1 MITVRKALALLLCLV
16 MCLGLV
22 PAVYAEGGLEAEAV
36 FNSAEAYIAT
46 VNDVGCRTL
55 EEINEAVSGGGT
67 LILVDNVGVGE
78 GDKLFITHDTSIDL
92 NGKTLNVT
100 LSISAALSI
109 YDTDGSGSGWVLQE
123 IPAPQG
129 GSLKLYGGHYIS
141 SAISKY
147 VAEDYMPK
155 RITDTNWWVVKRD
168 NVAPDAIAVVGGDEF
183 YTVGDVN
190 AFLAGNKATVK
201 LHRNIEGDISFKNG
215 GVLDLAGQT
224 LTGSVINRGAALTI
238 QDSGSTGE
246 ITGRVSNPAGDP
258 ISITGGKYAQAQLTA
273 VSRWIAADYE
283 LNAEGRVLPIDKLN
297 QARIGSAYYPT
308 LNDAVEAASK
318 GDKIIALE
326 RTDLHGDYDIDESIE
341 KNIAL
346 QLGSNGVKKLT
357 VDGRYGDVS
366 ITITDGIIGNFIA
379 NNNATVT
386 VSGTRF
392 EAMPKVDETSD
403 LNSDVALDAQGTDK
417 HRAGTD
423 GDLSFLCGQ
432 TLEEE
437 KPISVDSDSTAL
449 AKEDYTVDGKVISL
463 KADYLNSREVG
474 KHTLRLL
481 TGRDEYAEAE
491 FEILAGPGKVTIEG
505 SPYIKGSNSIGIS
518 ASPVDPVLYS
528 AFAYSTEG
536 DGTKLTVI
544 GSEDYFFEEGTELW
558 LKAAWLD
565 SIPWGT
571 YYLYGFHSEAADY
584 VPFDEFKVQNQK
596 PAVTKSPVSQSVD
609 DGDSVTFAITASGE
623 DLSYQWY
630 RRLGD
635 TGDTEP
641 ILDVI
646 TASYIFTAHVE
657 DDGYQY
663 WCEVSNGDGDD
674 NTAKSDIAQL
684 SVAPA
689 VPEITRQPGSRTV
702 VAKTNTS
709 FIVEAKGGNLDF
721 VWYCRPAGESVWTKI
736 DSETEGVVEIKT
748 TARAS
753 TLTVTASLNNNGT
766 DYRCQVSN
774 PKGTVNSNAARL
786 TVLRPTWLETP
797 VLLSVEES
805 LDGGAVFVWQAVD
818 YAQMYRVFRKT
829 EEDDPWLML
838 ADVTATSYTDTSVK
852 EDTEYFYTVRC
863 VKTDG
868 SDASDRDETG
878 LSVKIKGSCTVSF
891 DVNGGTK
898 VEAQKIIKGSK
909 ATEPVVPKKGG
920 VWFIRWY
927 EDENLTR
934 EFDFD
939 TPIKEDTTLYAR
951 WEKPAI
957 VTPLKLTEISDEA
970 FTGDAAFAAVQ
981 LQRNVKKIGSKAF
994 ANCVKLCAIYIP
1006 EGTTEIADDAFDSG
1020 TGLIILGK
1028 AGSYA
1033 ETFAKGHGFDFRA
1046 VS

>member
-46 VNDVGCRTL
+46 VNGVGCRTL

-67 LILVDNVGVGE
+67 LILVANVGSGKDDE
-78 GDKLFITHDTSIDL
+78 LFITHDTSIDL

-100 LSISAALSI
+100 LRIGAALSI
-109 YDTDGSGSGWVLQE
+109 DDTDGSGSGWVLQE

-147 VAEDYMPK
+147 VAEGYMPK
-155 RITDTNWWVVKRD
+155 RITDTDYWQVVKRD
-168 NVAPDAIAVVGGDEF
+168 KFAPDAIAVIGGDEGDEY
-183 YTVGDVN
+183 YTVDEVN
-190 AFLAGNKATVK
+190 AFLEGNKATVK
-201 LHRNIEGDISFKNG
+201 LHRTFDGDISFKNG

-224 LTGSVINRGAALTI
+224 LTGSVINRGASLTI
-238 QDSGSTGE
+238 QDSGSTGV
-246 ITGRVSNPAGDP
+246 IKGKVSSPTGDP
-258 ISITGGKYAQAQLTA
+258 ITITGGRYDQVQW
-273 VSRWIAADYE
+273 VSRWIAAGYE
-283 LNAEGRVLPIDKLN
+283 LNEKGRVLPIKKVN
-297 QARIGSAYYPT
+297 QAMIGSAYYKT
-308 LNDAVEAASK
+308 LNEAVEAAIK
-318 GDKIIALE
+318 GDRIIALE
-326 RTDLHGDYDIDESIE
+326 RTDLHEDYTIPEPIE
-341 KNIAL
+341 KNITL
-346 QLGSNGVKKLT
+346 QLGSNGVKALT
-357 VDGRYGDVS
+357 VDGATVG
-366 ITITDGIIGNFIA
+366 ITDGFFGAFTA
-379 NNNATVT
+379 ENNAAVT

-392 EAMPKVDETSD
+392 DAMPDVDETSD

-417 HRAGTD
+417 HRAGTS
-423 GDLSFLCGQ
+423 GALSFLCGQ

-437 KPISVDSDSTAL
+437 KPISVDSTEL
-449 AKEDYTVDGKVISL
+449 AKAAYTIDGKVISL
-463 KADYLNSREVG
+463 KAGYLNNLKVG

-491 FEILAGPGKVTIEG
+491 FEILASSGVVTIEG
-505 SPYIKGSNSIGIS
+505 SPYTKGTSSKEIS
-518 ASPVDPVLYS
+518 ASPVDPELYS
-528 AFAYSTEG
+528 AFAYSTEN
-536 DGTKLTVI
+536 DGTKLTEI
-544 GSEDYFFEEGTELW
+544 GSEDYFFEEGTKKLW

-565 SIPWGT
+565 SINRGT

-584 VPFDEFKVQNQK
+584 VFFDEFQVQNQK
-596 PAVTKSPVSQSVD
+596 PAVTKSPVSQSVA

-635 TGDTEP
+635 TVTKEP
-641 ILDVI
+641 IPDAI
-646 TASYIFTAHVE
+646 TASYNFTAHVE
-657 DDGYQY
+657 DNGYQY
-663 WCEVSNGDGDD
+663 WCEVSNEDGYA
-674 NTAKSDIAQL
+674 TSDIAQL

-709 FIVEAKGGNLDF
+709 FTVEAKGGNLDF
-721 VWYCRPAGESVWTKI
+721 VWYCRPAGESIWTKI
-736 DSETEGVVEIKT
+736 NSETEGVVEIKT

-786 TVLRPTWLETP
+786 TVLRPEKLETP
-797 VLLSVEES
+797 ELLSVEES
-805 LDGGAVFVWQAVD
+805 LDGGAVFEWKAVD

-829 EEDDPWLML
+829 GNDISWMML

-852 EDTEYFYTVRC
+852 EDTKYFYTVRC

-868 SDASDRDETG
+868 SDDSDRDEIG
-878 LSVKIKGSCTVSF
+878 KSVEIKGACTVSF

-898 VEAQKIIKGSK
+898 IEAQKILKGDMAK
-909 ATEPVVPKKGG
+909 EPAVPKKGG

-927 EDENLTR
+927 EDENLTKK
-934 EFDFD
+934 FDFD
-939 TPIKEDTTLYAR
+939 TPIPGDTTLYAR

-957 VTPLKLTEISDEA
+957 VTPLNLTEISDEA
-970 FTGDAAFAAVQ
+970 FAGDAAFAAVQ

-994 ANCVKLCAIYIP
+994 ANCSNLCAIYIP
-1006 EGTTEIADDAFDSG
+1006 EGTTEIASNAFEG
-1020 TGLIILGK
+1020 VTGLIILGK

-1033 ETFAKGHGFDFRA
+1033 ETFAKAQGFDFRA

>member
-55 EEINEAVSGGGT
+55 KEINEAISGGGT
-67 LILVDNVGVGE
+67 LILLANVGGG
-78 GDKLFITHDTSIDL
+78 GDDELFITGTTSIDL

-100 LSISAALSI
+100 LRIGAALSI
-109 YDTDGSGSGWVLQE
+109 YDTDGSGWVKQE

-147 VAEDYMPK
+147 VAEGYMPK
-155 RITDTNWWVVKRD
+155 KIEDKDKDWQVVKRD
-168 NVAPDAIAVVGGDEF
+168 TVAPDAIAVVGGDEK
-183 YTVGDVN
+183 YTVEEVN

-201 LHRNIEGDISFKNG
+201 LHRDFEGDISFKNG

-224 LTGSVINRGAALTI
+224 LTGDVTNRGAALTI
-238 QDSGSTGE
+238 QDSGSTGV
-246 ITGRVSNPAGDP
+246 ITGKVSSPTGDP
-258 ISITGGKYAQAQLTA
+258 ITITGGRYDQVQW

-283 LNAEGRVLPIDKLN
+283 LNAEGRVLPINKVN
-297 QARIGSAYYPT
+297 QAMIGSAYYKT
-308 LNDAVEAASK
+308 LNDAVEAAIK
-318 GDKIIALE
+318 GDTIIALE
-326 RTDLHGDYDIDESIE
+326 RTDLHEDYTIAGQRIE
-341 KNIAL
+341 KNITL
-346 QLGSNGVKKLT
+346 QLGSNGVEDLT
-357 VDGRYGDVS
+357 VAGATVGILDGFFGAF
-366 ITITDGIIGNFIA
+366 TA
-379 NNNATVT
+379 ENNATVT

-392 EAMPKVDETSD
+392 DAMPNVKDSSSLT
-403 LNSDVALDAQGTDK
+403 SDVALNAQGTNK
-417 HRAGTD
+417 HRAGTS
-423 GDLSFLCGQ
+423 GALSFLCGQ
-432 TLEEE
+432 TLEKE
-437 KPISVDSDSTAL
+437 KPISVDSTEL
-449 AKEDYTVDGKVISL
+449 AKAAYTIDGKVISL
-463 KADYLNSREVG
+463 EADYLNSREVG

-481 TGRDEYAEAE
+481 TGRDEYAKAE
-491 FEILAGPGKVTIEG
+491 FEILASSGVVTIEG
-505 SPYIKGSNSIGIS
+505 SPYTKGTSSKEIS
-518 ASPVDPVLYS
+518 ASPVDPELYS
-528 AFAYSTEG
+528 AFAYSTEN
-536 DGTKLTVI
+536 DGTKLTEI
-544 GSEDYFFEEGTELW
+544 GSEDYFFEEGTKKLW

-565 SIPWGT
+565 SINRGT

-584 VPFDEFKVQNQK
+584 VFFDEFQVQNQK
-596 PAVTKSPVSQSVD
+596 PAVTKSPVSQSVA

-635 TGDTEP
+635 TGARVDIPGATA
-641 ILDVI
+641 
-646 TASYIFTAHVE
+646 ASYNFTAHVE
-657 DDGYQY
+657 DNGYQY
-663 WCEVSNGDGDD
+663 WCEVSNEDGYA
-674 NTAKSDIAQL
+674 TSDIAQL

-702 VAKTNTS
+702 VAKTNAS
-709 FIVEAKGGNLDF
+709 FTVEAKGGNLDF
-721 VWYCRPAGESVWTKI
+721 VWYCRPAGESIWTKI
-736 DSETEGVVEIKT
+736 DSKTEGVVEIKT

-753 TLTVTASLNNNGT
+753 TLTVTASINNNGT
-766 DYRCQVSN
+766 EYRCQVSN

-786 TVLRPTWLETP
+786 TVLRPEKLETP

-805 LDGGAVFVWQAVD
+805 LDGGAVFEWKAVD

-829 EEDDPWLML
+829 GEDSSWLML

-852 EDTEYFYTVRC
+852 EGTEYYYTVRC

-868 SDASDRDETG
+868 SDDSDRDENG
-878 LSVKIKGSCTVSF
+878 KFVEIKGSCTVSF
-891 DVNGGTK
+891 DVNGGTR
-898 VEAQKIIKGSK
+898 VEAQKILKGDK
-909 ATEPVVPKKGG
+909 AKEPVVPKKGG

-927 EDENLTR
+927 ADENLTR
-934 EFDFD
+934 KFDFD
-939 TPIKEDTTLYAR
+939 TQIKEDTTLYAR

-957 VTPLKLTEISDEA
+957 VTPLNLTEISDDA
-970 FTGDAAFAAVQ
+970 FAGDAAFAAVQ

-994 ANCVKLCAIYIP
+994 ANCSNLCAIYIP
-1006 EGTTEIADDAFDSG
+1006 EGTTEIARDAFEG
-1020 TGLIILGK
+1020 VTGLIILGK

-1033 ETFAKGHGFDFRA
+1033 ETFAKDHEFDFRE

>member
-46 VNDVGCRTL
+46 VNGVGCRTL

-67 LILVDNVGVGE
+67 LILVDDVGSGKDDE
-78 GDKLFITHDTSIDL
+78 LFITGTTSLNL
-92 NGKTLNVT
+92 NGKALDVT
-100 LSISAALSI
+100 LRIGAALSI
-109 YDTDGSGSGWVLQE
+109 YDAVGDGRVQQE

-129 GSLKLYGGHYIS
+129 GSLKLYGGHYTS

-147 VAEDYMPK
+147 VAADYMPK
-155 RITDTNWWVVKRD
+155 KIKDTDWQVVKRD
-168 NVAPDAIAVVGGDEF
+168 NVAESAIAVVDGTEY
-183 YTVGDVN
+183 YTVEDVN
-190 AFLAGNKATVK
+190 AFLEGNKATVK
-201 LHRNIEGDISFKNG
+201 LHRNFDGDISFKNG

-224 LTGSVINRGAALTI
+224 LTGDVINRGASLTI

-246 ITGRVSNPAGDP
+246 ITGKVSNPTGDP
-258 ISITGGKYAQAQLTA
+258 IAITGGKYAQAQWTA
-273 VSRWIAADYE
+273 VSRWIAAGYGLDE
-283 LNAEGRVLPIDKLN
+283 EGRVLPIDKLN
-297 QARIGSAYYPT
+297 EAMIGSAYYKT
-308 LNDAVEAASK
+308 LNDAVEAAIK
-318 GDKIIALE
+318 GDRIIALE
-326 RTDLHGDYDIDESIE
+326 RTDLHKDYTIAESIE
-341 KNIAL
+341 KNITL
-346 QLGSNGVKKLT
+346 QLGSNGVTALT
-357 VDGRYGDVS
+357 VDGATVG
-366 ITITDGIIGNFIA
+366 ITDGFFGAFTA
-379 NNNATVT
+379 ENNATVT

-392 EAMPKVDETSD
+392 DAMPNVDETSD
-403 LNSDVALDAQGTDK
+403 LNSNVALDAQGTNK
-417 HRAGTD
+417 HMAGTT
-423 GDLSFLCGQ
+423 GALSFLCGQ
-432 TLEEE
+432 TLEEA
-437 KPISVDSDSTAL
+437 KPIFVDSTAL
-449 AKEDYTVDGKVISL
+449 AEGDYTVGGKVISL
-463 KADYLNSREVG
+463 KADYLNSLEDG

-528 AFAYSTEG
+528 AFAYSIEN

-544 GSEDYFFEEGTELW
+544 GSEDYSFEEETELW

-584 VPFDEFKVQNQK
+584 VLFDEFEVQNQK

-623 DLSYQWY
+623 DLSYKWY

-635 TGDTEP
+635 TGTTEP

-646 TASYIFTAHVE
+646 TASYNFTAHVE

-663 WCEVSNGDGDD
+663 WCVVSNGNDVEK
-674 NTAKSDIAQL
+674 NTATSDIAQL
-684 SVAPA
+684 SVVPA

-702 VAKTNTS
+702 VAKTNAS
-709 FIVEAKGGNLDF
+709 FTVEAKGGNLDF

-786 TVLRPTWLETP
+786 TVLRPEKLETP
-797 VLLSVEES
+797 ELLSVEES
-805 LDGGAVFVWQAVD
+805 LDGGAVFEWKAVD

-829 EEDDPWLML
+829 EEDSPWLML

-852 EDTEYFYTVRC
+852 EGSEYFYTVRC

-868 SDASDRDETG
+868 SDDSDRDENG
-878 LSVKIKGSCTVSF
+878 KPIEIKGTCIVSF
-891 DVNGGTK
+891 DVNGGTR
-898 VEAQKIIKGSK
+898 VEAQKIFKGDK
-909 ATEPVVPKKGG
+909 AKEPVVPKKGG

-927 EDENLTR
+927 ADENLTT

-939 TPIKEDTTLYAR
+939 TQIKEDTTLYAR

-957 VTPLKLTEISDEA
+957 VTPLNLTEISDEA
-970 FTGDAAFAAVQ
+970 FAGDAAFAAVQ

-1006 EGTTEIADDAFDSG
+1006 EGTTEIADDAFDG
-1020 TGLIILGK
+1020 VTGLIILGK
-1028 AGSYA
+1028 AGSDA
-1033 ETFAKGHGFDFRA
+1033 ETFAKDHGFDFRE

>member
-1 MITVRKALALLLCLV
+1 MYAINIYGLCFQFYLALLLCLV
-16 MCLGLV
+16 MCLGLA
-22 PAVYAEGGLEAEAV
+22 PAVYAEEGLEAEAV

-55 EEINEAVSGGGT
+55 KEINEAISGGGP
-67 LILVDNVGVGE
+67 LILVDDVGNGKDDE
-78 GDKLFITHDTSIDL
+78 LFITHDTSIDL
-92 NGKTLNVT
+92 NGKALNVT
-100 LSISAALSI
+100 LRIGAALSI

-147 VAEDYMPK
+147 VAADYMPK
-155 RITDTNWWVVKRD
+155 RNENTDWQVVKRD
-168 NVAPDAIAVVGGDEF
+168 NVAESAIAVVNGTEL
-183 YTVGDVN
+183 YTVEDVN
-190 AFLAGNKATVK
+190 AFLEGNKATVK
-201 LHRNIEGDISFKNG
+201 LHKEFRGDISFKNG

-224 LTGSVINRGAALTI
+224 LTGDVINRGASLTI

-246 ITGRVSNPAGDP
+246 ITGKVSNPAGDP
-258 ISITGGKYAQAQLTA
+258 IAITGGIYAKAQWTTVRRLTA
-273 VSRWIAADYE
+273 AGYE
-283 LNAEGRVLPIDKLN
+283 LKEENEKGRVLPIDKLN
-297 QARIGSAYYPT
+297 EAMIGSAYYKT
-308 LNDAVEAASK
+308 LNDAVEAAIK
-318 GDKIIALE
+318 GDWIIALE
-326 RTDLHGDYDIDESIE
+326 RTDLHKNYTIAAIE
-341 KNIAL
+341 KNITL
-346 QLGSNGVKKLT
+346 QLGSNGVEDLT
-357 VDGRYGDVS
+357 VDGATVG
-366 ITITDGIIGNFIA
+366 ILDGFFGTFTA
-379 NNNATVT
+379 KNNAAVT

-392 EAMPKVDETSD
+392 DAMPDVDETSD

-417 HRAGTD
+417 HRAGTT
-423 GDLSFLCGQ
+423 GALSFLCGQ

-437 KPISVDSDSTAL
+437 KPISVDSTEL
-449 AKEDYTVDGKVISL
+449 AKAAYTIDGKVISL
-463 KADYLNSREVG
+463 KAGYLNSLEVG

-491 FEILAGPGKVTIEG
+491 FEILARPGKVTIEG

-518 ASPVDPVLYS
+518 ASTVDPELYS
-528 AFAYSTEG
+528 AFAYKK
-536 DGTKLTVI
+536 DGTEPTAI
-544 GSEDYFFEEGTELW
+544 GSEDYFFEEGTKLW

-584 VPFDEFKVQNQK
+584 VLFDEFQVQNQK
-596 PAVTKSPVSQSVD
+596 PAVTKSPVSQSVS

-635 TGDTEP
+635 TGETEL
-641 ILDVI
+641 IRDAI

-657 DDGYQY
+657 DNGYQY
-663 WCEVSNGDGDD
+663 WCEVSNEDGDA
-674 NTAKSDIAQL
+674 TSDIAQL
-684 SVAPA
+684 SVVPA
-689 VPEITRQPGSRTV
+689 VPEITRQPGSITV
-702 VAKTNTS
+702 VAKTNAS
-709 FIVEAKGGNLDF
+709 FTVEAKGGNLDF
-721 VWYCRPAGESVWTKI
+721 VWYCRPAGESIWTKI
-736 DSETEGVVEIKT
+736 DSKTEGVVEIKT

-753 TLTVTASLNNNGT
+753 TLTVTASINNNWT
-766 DYRCQVSN
+766 EYRCQVSN

-786 TVLRPTWLETP
+786 TVLRPEKLETP

-805 LDGGAVFVWQAVD
+805 LDGGAVFEWKAVD

-829 EEDDPWLML
+829 GNDSSWMML

-852 EDTEYFYTVRC
+852 ERTEYSYTVRC

-868 SDASDRDETG
+868 SDDSDRDENG
-878 LSVKIKGSCTVSF
+878 KPIEIKGSCTVSF

-898 VEAQKIIKGSK
+898 IEAQKILKGDRAK
-909 ATEPVVPKKGG
+909 EPAVPKKGG

-927 EDENLTR
+927 EDENLTKK
-934 EFDFD
+934 FDFD
-939 TPIKEDTTLYAR
+939 TPIPGDTTLYAR

-957 VTPLKLTEISDEA
+957 VTPLNLTEISDEA
-970 FTGDAAFAAVQ
+970 FAGDAAFAAVQ

-994 ANCVKLCAIYIP
+994 ANCSNLCAIYIP
-1006 EGTTEIADDAFDSG
+1006 EGTTEIASNAFEG
-1020 TGLIILGK
+1020 VTGLIILGK

-1033 ETFAKGHGFDFRA
+1033 ETFAKAQGFDFRA

>member
-55 EEINEAVSGGGT
+55 KEINEAISGGGT
-67 LILVDNVGVGE
+67 LILLANVGNGKDDE
-78 GDKLFITHDTSIDL
+78 LFITGTTSLDLDL
-92 NGKTLNVT
+92 NGKALDVT
-100 LSISAALSI
+100 LRIGAALSI
-109 YDTDGSGSGWVLQE
+109 YDTVGSGWVLQE

-147 VAEDYMPK
+147 VAADYMPK
-155 RITDTNWWVVKRD
+155 RITGTDWQVVKRD
-168 NVAPDAIAVVGGDEF
+168 NVAESAIAVVNGTEY
-183 YTVGDVN
+183 YTVEDVN
-190 AFLAGNKATVK
+190 AFLEGNKATVK
-201 LHRNIEGDISFKNG
+201 LHQNFNGDISFKNG

-224 LTGSVINRGAALTI
+224 LTGDVINRGASLTI
-238 QDSGSTGE
+238 QDSGSTGV
-246 ITGRVSNPAGDP
+246 ITGKVSSPTGDP
-258 ISITGGKYAQAQLTA
+258 IAITGGKYAQAQWTA
-273 VSRWIAADYE
+273 VSRWIGAGYGLDE
-283 LNAEGRVLPIDKLN
+283 EGRVLPIDKLN
-297 QARIGSAYYPT
+297 EAMIGSAYYKT
-308 LNDAVEAASK
+308 LNDAVEAAIK
-318 GDKIIALE
+318 GDRIIALE
-326 RTDLHGDYDIDESIE
+326 RTDLHKDYTIAEPIE
-341 KNIAL
+341 KNITL
-346 QLGSNGVKKLT
+346 QLGSNGVTALT
-357 VDGRYGDVS
+357 VDGATVG
-366 ITITDGIIGNFIA
+366 ITDGFFGAFTA
-379 NNNATVT
+379 ENNATVT

-392 EAMPKVDETSD
+392 DAMPNVDETSD

-417 HRAGTD
+417 HMAGTP
-423 GDLSFLCGQ
+423 GTLSFLCGQ
-432 TLEEE
+432 TLEEA
-437 KPISVDSDSTAL
+437 KPIFVDSTAL
-449 AKEDYTVDGKVISL
+449 AEGDYIVDGKEIRL
-463 KADYLNSREVG
+463 KAAYLNSLEDG

-518 ASPVDPVLYS
+518 ASPVDPELYS
-528 AFAYSTEG
+528 AFAYSTEN

-544 GSEDYFFEEGTELW
+544 GSEDYSFEEETELW

-584 VPFDEFKVQNQK
+584 VLFDEFEVQNQK
-596 PAVTKSPVSQSVD
+596 PAVTKSPVSQSVA

-635 TGDTEP
+635 TGATEP
-641 ILDVI
+641 IPGA
-646 TASYIFTAHVE
+646 TAASYIFAAHVE

-663 WCEVSNGDGDD
+663 WCVVRNGNDVEK
-674 NTAKSDIAQL
+674 NTATSDIAQL
-684 SVAPA
+684 SVVPA

-709 FIVEAKGGNLDF
+709 FTVEAKGGNLDF

-786 TVLRPTWLETP
+786 TVLRPEKLETP
-797 VLLSVEES
+797 ELLSVEES
-805 LDGGAVFVWQAVD
+805 LDGGAVFEWKAVD

-829 EEDDPWLML
+829 DKEDSPWMML

-852 EDTEYFYTVRC
+852 ESTKYFYTVRC

-868 SDASDRDETG
+868 SDDSDRDEEG
-878 LSVKIKGSCTVSF
+878 KPIEIKGSCTVSF

-898 VEAQKIIKGSK
+898 IEAQKIFKGDMAK
-909 ATEPVVPKKGG
+909 EPAVPKKGG

-934 EFDFD
+934 EFYFD

-957 VTPLKLTEISDEA
+957 VTPLNLTEISDEA
-970 FTGDAAFAAVQ
+970 FAGDAAFAAVQ

-1006 EGTTEIADDAFDSG
+1006 EGTTEIAGDAFDG
-1020 TGLIILGK
+1020 VTGLIILGK

-1033 ETFAKGHGFDFRA
+1033 ETFAKDQGFDFRE